1 MVHRIRAISVALPF
15 LLLCATAL
23 AAPRPISEAERAA
36 VQVAVDYLNRGPQ
49 AVADQLAASSPLRR
63 LAAPKQLEEIEVR
76 LGPPAGAVWELQTV
90 VPSVAD
96 RMAMFAIEFPSGV
109 DDATAFDLV
118 KEGNAYKIADIHTL
132 GEKSTKK
139 PDFPPLPPAE
149 PLQADAAKGGGGFS
163 PAATIMLLAV
173 LAAGLAAG
181 GIFTEDS
188 LSRALVIGSL
198 VVAVAAAAYAVLRD
212 PRFGIAAKSEET
224 QVKKVVKDD
233 AGGPLASLLP
243 LRRAIAAGGTEV
255 DALFAAVP
263 HKGPTARVA
272 NVWRAQWELQQTR
285 VDAAKKTLAE
295 FPSPSDIPLAEIVR
309 ARLAL
314 ASGDDAN
321 AVLAYEH
328 AINLGPGRDG
338 LWMETAQALMAL
350 GFDDR
355 AINYLKRTQEIGSRN
370 ADLYYIQAML
380 AASRNKQADAE
391 TLVKSAW
398 SMRPIE
404 RARLVEAA
412 VLWSVLR
419 SQNVAQTISLSAPAE
434 ASFTATNIGTRTIA
448 FPPNAWP
455 TTSGDFLHVQIGE
468 QELNVAGGAVLA
480 PPVALPVDAAT
491 WQRDE
496 EARAIKQ
503 VPQLLASAN
512 AGAYAS
518 PALRRRIVRAANA
531 LAAHN
536 RWSELLELTKG
547 VTASAEHMP
556 PELFFL
562 RSQALEHTDRV
573 QEAKQVLV
581 SLAASRVLQRK
592 NDAQSL
598 ADLGN
603 RLASFDEYDAAIKLL
618 DRAQSIRQRGSL
630 DDRMRQIEMNK
641 RLASRFAVY
650 KTPHFELHYPQEIGA
665 KFAESMGGILEKE
678 FVRLQAW
685 VPIADFK
692 PVVVNVLEW
701 REFRSTYTGND
712 FILGFY
718 EGKITLPFAGIDT
731 FMPEVVAIMSH
742 ELLHAMLAQA
752 THGQAPHWFQ
762 EGLAQRIEMKSYSQ
776 NAFNM
781 YTDDKLLAVSLLDAV
796 LEGSPDPEMIQ
807 QAYIESQTTIR
818 YIEAK
823 YGPAGLSRVIAAFR
837 DGATTEIAVQQLT
850 GGSLAKFDNDMRV
863 WGRTASHV
871 FDNPPIIDYAP
882 DDSGVTIRRRS

>member
-224 QVKKVVKDD
+224 KVKKVVKDD

-243 LRRAIAAGGTEV
+243 LRRANAAGGTEV

-370 ADLYYIQAML
+370 AHLHYNQATPG
-380 AASRNKQADAE
+380 AAAHTPGGA
-391 TLVKSAW
+391 A
-398 SMRPIE
+398 
-404 RARLVEAA
+404 ARGA
-412 VLWSVLR
+412 R
-419 SQNVAQTISLSAPAE
+419 
-434 ASFTATNIGTRTIA
+434 FTATNLGTRTIA

-692 PVVVNVLEW
+692 PVVVNVLDW

-752 THGQAPHWFQ
+752 THGQAPHWLQ